1 LFAVFLYWLPNVIY
15 KISPSRAAIDNTFFV
30 LFFLEDFVFALVI
43 ILLVGAAF
51 TGRGAQD
58 EPYPPLPG
66 TI

>member
-1 LFAVFLYWLPNVIY
+1 VIY
-15 KISPSRAAIDNTFFV
+15 KLSPSRAAVDNTYFV
-30 LFFLEDFVFALVI
+30 LFFFEDFVFALVI

-58 EPYPPLPG
+58 KAYPPLPG